1 MTKIPF
7 RERLSTKII
16 ALLLIV
22 VLLSVGS
29 IIVVVA
35 IQGLDMI
42 KDSSGLEAESAAK
55 IVTAVVDSDK
65 LDELNTSK
73 DKESTTYKNLSN
85 RLLNIKEMTG
95 ISNLYIVT
103 KESDNSY
110 SYILDSNEKF
120 NIGDDFNSSSDEY
133 LEVFNG
139 KTIISEDFIK
149 TDEGTLISA
158 YIPIVNS
165 GNEVTSFVGVEYNMS
180 NLYNEFSSFRTSII
194 YISLIIV
201 LLVIVA
207 GGYISHIISKPIKL
221 ISEQANKIANY
232 EYNINDLDLKQNGE
246 MKLLADSFNKLVNN
260 NRMLILNIKNTTQNL
275 QTNLDVLLK
284 STDSIN
290 YSSKDIAQ
298 SVNEIAVG
306 ATDQANETNS
316 SLDRTN
322 NLANKLEDMS
332 TNVEN
337 IINDTNILKTKNEK
351 IINTML
357 NLRGQLNESSNDNE
371 KVNVSINDLLEKSTH
386 ISNITD
392 TINHIAEQ
400 TNMLALNASIEA
412 ARAGENG
419 KGFSVV
425 ANEVKI
431 LSDQSAKAVYEI
443 QEVIQAILNS
453 IEETNNTIV
462 KSKKASDDS
471 VLYLNSTKD
480 VFIDVKNYTDGVINQ
495 IQSLHN
501 DIDYIEKIKEEV
513 LNSIKTISVVAEE
526 AAASTEE
533 VSATSSQQSYTLS
546 EIADSINNLHQLS
559 NNLNESIKLFKL

>member
-1 MTKIPF
+1 
-7 RERLSTKII
+7 
-16 ALLLIV
+16 
-22 VLLSVGS
+22 
-29 IIVVVA
+29 
-35 IQGLDMI
+35 
-42 KDSSGLEAESAAK
+42 
-55 IVTAVVDSDK
+55 
-65 LDELNTSK
+65 
-73 DKESTTYKNLSN
+73 
-85 RLLNIKEMTG
+85 
-95 ISNLYIVT
+95 
-103 KESDNSY
+103 
-110 SYILDSNEKF
+110 
-120 NIGDDFNSSSDEY
+120 
-133 LEVFNG
+133 
-139 KTIISEDFIK
+139 
-149 TDEGTLISA
+149 
-158 YIPIVNS
+158 
-165 GNEVTSFVGVEYNMS
+165 
-180 NLYNEFSSFRTSII
+180 
-194 YISLIIV
+194 
-201 LLVIVA
+201 
-207 GGYISHIISKPIKL
+207 
-221 ISEQANKIANY
+221 
-232 EYNINDLDLKQNGE
+232 
-246 MKLLADSFNKLVNN
+246 
-260 NRMLILNIKNTTQNL
+260 
-275 QTNLDVLLK
+275 
-284 STDSIN
+284 
-290 YSSKDIAQ
+290 
-298 SVNEIAVG
+298 
-306 ATDQANETNS
+306 
-316 SLDRTN
+316 
-322 NLANKLEDMS
+322 MS

-501 DIDYIEKIKEEV
+501 DIDYIEKLKKKFLI
-513 LNSIKTISVVAEE
+513 
-526 AAASTEE
+526 
-533 VSATSSQQSYTLS
+533 Q
-546 EIADSINNLHQLS
+546 
-559 NNLNESIKLFKL
+559 